1 MKKFRFRF
9 QAVLQQREIVLDEKR
24 GLLAEAQR
32 KRALAESL
40 LDERRDALTAQ
51 LNGGPQANTAFVPAA
66 ELVRQR
72 YIMSLRQEIR
82 RREQQLT
89 QIDQEVEKA
98 RTVVTEAHQALR
110 AIEVLREKDEAEW
123 RFEFKRAE
131 ERSTDEHN
139 SSRHGRQ

>member
-24 GLLAEAQR
+24 GVLAEAQR

-40 LDERRDALTAQ
+40 LDERRDALAAQ

-98 RTVVTEAHQALR
+98 RAAVTEAHQALR

-123 RFEFKRAE
+123 RFELKRTE
-131 ERSTDEHN
+131 ERNTDEHN